1 MSNQIERT
9 ASAADPQASLGA
21 PWIQVW
27 VEAGREGQVFTY
39 ANPGLLELASGDL
52 VRVPLRGRRHVG
64 LVVETCQ
71 ERPEGLE
78 SLTLLAIEALH
89 QRAAVDGQWHGL
101 IEDVARDCHTSLFRT
116 LKSVLPPG
124 WLGQRSAKAPAAPR
138 RRVWV
143 ALGGAAAKASSGSN
157 QDGEPAT
164 ATANPVL
171 GVNPGD
177 PGVIESLSAGDGFAG
192 AADEELGAE
201 QVESEQPAPF
211 ASPGEPAGLALPSKQ
226 QALLEQL
233 GRCGGGVWQ
242 AELLARGGFSRS
254 VLEGLERRG
263 LVTRQLLVPQ
273 AGDGGAADSLEL
285 APPQT
290 LTQAQ
295 AAALEQIRQA
305 QAGESLLLWG
315 VTGAGKTEVYLQA
328 AADCLAAGQGVLLL
342 TPEIGLVPQL
352 LDRCR
357 QRFGAAVAEFHSGCS
372 ERQRIDTWRRAL
384 GAAAE
389 PLLVV
394 GTRSAV
400 FLPISSLGLI
410 VLDEEHDNSYKQDS
424 PMPCYHAREVARHR
438 ARRSG
443 AKLVL
448 GSATP
453 SLETW
458 QTCQGPAATTQLLRL
473 PERIGGRPLPPVR
486 LVDMRLELEDGHR
499 RLISRPLMQRLASLA
514 ERGEQAVLLVPRRG
528 HSSFLSCRS
537 CGEVVLCPHC
547 DVALTVHGR
556 SDGPQW
562 LRCHWCDHRADLGDR
577 CSHCGSTAFKP
588 FGAGTQRVMEQLDKE
603 LDGLRL
609 LRFDRDTTRGRDGHR
624 RLLERFAAGEA
635 DVLVGTQMLAKGM
648 DLPAVTLAAVLA
660 ADGLLHR
667 PDLRAGEQSLQ
678 LLLQLAGRAGRGD
691 RPGEVLV
698 QTYCPDHP
706 VIRHLVDGRYEAFL
720 AEELAL
726 RRSAQL
732 VPFSRACL
740 LRLAGPSASGTA
752 TAAASLAERI
762 RSQVQ
767 ASGWLLIG
775 PAPAPV
781 ARVAGRS
788 RWQLLLHGPAGTDLP
803 LPAEAVLRE
812 GLARDVSLSIDPDP
826 LEL

>member
-1 MSNQIERT
+1 M
-9 ASAADPQASLGA
+9 
-21 PWIQVW
+21 
-27 VEAGREGQVFTY
+27 EAGREGQVFTY
-39 ANPGLLELASGDL
+39 ANPDGLALASGDL

-64 LVVETCQ
+64 LVVETLQ
-71 ERPEGLE
+71 GRPEGLE
-78 SLTLLAIEALH
+78 GVSLVAVEALH
-89 QRAAVDGQWHGL
+89 QRAAVDGQWQGL

-116 LKSVLPPG
+116 LKSALPPG
-124 WLGQRSAKAPAAPR
+124 WLGQRPAKAAAAPR
-138 RRVWV
+138 SRVWV
-143 ALGGAAAKASSGSN
+143 VLVAEAMTLGITG
-157 QDGEPAT
+157 
-164 ATANPVL
+164 L
-171 GVNPGD
+171 
-177 PGVIESLSAGDGFAG
+177 SLSA
-192 AADEELGAE
+192 
-201 QVESEQPAPF
+201 
-211 ASPGEPAGLALPSKQ
+211 KQ
-226 QALLEQL
+226 QALVDQL
-233 GRCGGGVWQ
+233 ASQGGGAWQ
-242 AELLARGGFSRS
+242 AELLASGGWSRS
-254 VLEGLERRG
+254 VLDGLERRG
-263 LVTRQLLVPQ
+263 LVRKEALVPQ
-273 AGDGGAADSLEL
+273 ASDGPKGTPRLER
-285 APPQT
+285 APSQT
-290 LTQAQ
+290 LTCDQ
-295 AAALEQIRQA
+295 AAALEQIRRA
-305 QAGESLLLWG
+305 SAGQGLLLWG

-328 AADCLAAGQGVLLL
+328 AADYLAAGQGVLLL

-372 ERQRIDTWRRAL
+372 EGQRIDTWRRCLEAD
-384 GAAAE
+384 GA

-400 FLPISSLGLI
+400 FLPIGNLGLI
-410 VLDEEHDNSYKQDS
+410 VLDEEHDSSYKQDS
-424 PMPCYHAREVARHR
+424 PMPCYHARDVARHR

-443 AKLVL
+443 ARLVL

-458 QTCQGPAATTQLLRL
+458 QTCQGPAATTELLRL

-499 RLISRPLMQRLASLA
+499 RLISRPLMQRLGSLA

-537 CGEVVLCPHC
+537 CGEVVHCPNC

-562 LRCHWCDHRADLGDR
+562 LRCHWCDHRAEIGER

-588 FGAGTQRVMEQLDKE
+588 FGAGTQRVMEQLEKE
-603 LDGLRL
+603 LEGLRL

-624 RLLERFAAGEA
+624 RLLQRFAAGEA

-762 RSQVQ
+762 RGQVQ

-775 PAPAPV
+775 PAPAPI

-788 RWQLLLHGPAGTDLP
+788 RWQLLLHGPAGSEFP
-803 LPAEAVLRE
+803 LPAEALLRE

>member
-1 MSNQIERT
+1 M
-9 ASAADPQASLGA
+9 
-21 PWIQVW
+21 
-27 VEAGREGQVFTY
+27 EAGREGQVFTY
-39 ANPGLLELASGDL
+39 ANPAGLALARGDL
-52 VRVPLRGRRHVG
+52 VRVPLRGRRHIG
-64 LVVETCQ
+64 LVVETLQ
-71 ERPEGLE
+71 ARPGGLE
-78 SLTLLAIEALH
+78 AVTLVAIEALH
-89 QRAAVDGQWHGL
+89 QRAAVDGQWQGL

-116 LKSVLPPG
+116 LKSALPPG
-124 WLGQRSAKAPAAPR
+124 WLGQRPAKAAAAPR
-138 RRVWV
+138 SRVWV
-143 ALGGAAAKASSGSN
+143 ALADEAATTSAGGL
-157 QDGEPAT
+157 P
-164 ATANPVL
+164 
-171 GVNPGD
+171 
-177 PGVIESLSAGDGFAG
+177 LSA
-192 AADEELGAE
+192 
-201 QVESEQPAPF
+201 
-211 ASPGEPAGLALPSKQ
+211 KQ
-226 QALLEQL
+226 QALVDQL
-233 GRCGGGVWQ
+233 ASDGGGAWQ
-242 AELLARGGFSRS
+242 AELLSRGGFSRS
-254 VLEGLERRG
+254 VLDGLERRG
-263 LVTRQLLVPQ
+263 LVRKTALVPQ
-273 AGDGGAADSLEL
+273 AADLAAGAPRLEL
-285 APPQT
+285 APSQT
-290 LTQAQ
+290 LTGAQ
-295 AAALEQIRQA
+295 AAALEQIRRA
-305 QAGESLLLWG
+305 PAGQSLLLWG

-328 AADCLAAGQGVLLL
+328 AADSLAAGQGVLLL

-357 QRFGAAVAEFHSGCS
+357 QRFGAAVREFHSGCS
-372 ERQRIDTWRRAL
+372 EGQRIDTWRRCL
-384 GAAAE
+384 VPGGE

-400 FLPISSLGLI
+400 FLPITNLGLI
-410 VLDEEHDNSYKQDS
+410 VLDEEHDSSYKQDS
-424 PMPCYHAREVARHR
+424 PMPCYHARDVARHR

-443 AKLVL
+443 ARLVL

-458 QTCQGPAATTQLLRL
+458 QTCQGPAAPTELLRL

-499 RLISRPLMQRLASLA
+499 RLISRPLMQRLGSLA

-537 CGEVVLCPHC
+537 CGEVVLCPNC

-562 LRCHWCDHRADLGDR
+562 LRCHWCDHRAEIGER

-588 FGAGTQRVMEQLDKE
+588 FGAGTQRVMEQLEKE
-603 LDGLRL
+603 LEGLRL

-706 VIRHLVDGRYEAFL
+706 VIRHLVDGRYGAFL

-726 RRSAQL
+726 RRSAHL

-762 RSQVQ
+762 RGQVQ

-788 RWQLLLHGPAGTDLP
+788 RWQLLLHGPAGSDLP
-803 LPAEAVLRE
+803 LPAEALLRE
-812 GLARDVSLSIDPDP
+812 GLATDVSLSIDPDP